1 MENPEEILPEILSTL
16 FMTTSPATEL
26 ESLQLIHKQLW
37 LLSSVHDKN
46 VSDFDI
52 KLKYFFWIFHTSRHA
67 YLIVQNDIKNKS

>member
-37 LLSSVHDKN
+37 LLSSVHPVQDILLTRRPPLSWLD
-46 VSDFDI
+46 SDQPNR
-52 KLKYFFWIFHTSRHA
+52 LS
-67 YLIVQNDIKNKS
+67 NK